1 MDSLDL
7 DLFSDEKKKKI
18 IDGLPISKRAEIA
31 SLPDYLS
38 IKEICDLRFPIP
50 DPRSKPDDKSLY
62 KNWRIEK
69 KLQAERNKDFK
80 ELLINACINKDLI
93 YKGNIEGWMYFS
105 GGNNPHPLARDGNR
119 AHWIPSPKDSFKY
132 DTRYELGK
140 PIPVIVTCKPTNCTI
155 HKSELKGYIKSIG
168 KWTAVNQGLL
178 ANWWAGDIKEVIKIG
193 LMDARIKTILE
204 VIQQFSIEPMD
215 IPEGNKK
222 KIKDECLKIKVDDLK
237 FTVEGLRPPNKDPEK
252 KMLFNDSGFDR
263 AWSEAT
269 TPKRQGGKS
278 VLSMRD
284 KKSYI
289 EKPI

>member
-1 MDSLDL
+1 
-7 DLFSDEKKKKI
+7 
-18 IDGLPISKRAEIA
+18 
-31 SLPDYLS
+31 
-38 IKEICDLRFPIP
+38 
-50 DPRSKPDDKSLY
+50 
-62 KNWRIEK
+62 
-69 KLQAERNKDFK
+69 
-80 ELLINACINKDLI
+80 
-93 YKGNIEGWMYFS
+93 
-105 GGNNPHPLARDGNR
+105 
-119 AHWIPSPKDSFKY
+119 
-132 DTRYELGK
+132 
-140 PIPVIVTCKPTNCTI
+140 
-155 HKSELKGYIKSIG
+155 
-168 KWTAVNQGLL
+168 
-178 ANWWAGDIKEVIKIG
+178 
-193 LMDARIKTILE
+193 MDARIKTILE